1 MRLPLKD
8 ARLPRGRIKSMGYI
22 SPARKDIIVISLVSS
37 VLWAIIE
44 RTETCDRFF
53 EWVEQN
59 PDSEIDSVILAFI
72 LAAIGVTI
80 FAWRRY
86 REMLVASHARDQAE
100 QNVRRIAYHDPLT
113 GLPNRAALREN
124 LKLLTA
130 DSGRKQIALILM
142 DLDRFKWVNDMHRHL
157 AGDRLLRQVAQRLT
171 QNKRANYTAYRLDGD
186 EFALVMDIT
195 ETDDRRAED
204 TARHIVRMMTEPF
217 EDQRLVH
224 HIGASAGV
232 AIFPAH
238 AKDHLG
244 LIRAADVALNRAR
257 ETGRN
262 QCRCY
267 ESSMDE
273 QIKARAALELDLR
286 SAVARKTLVP
296 YYQPLIDLKTGA
308 LTGVELLA
316 RWPREDG
323 YRVGPDQF
331 IPIAEECGLITDL
344 MLCLIDQACEDTRKW
359 HADITIAINISPV
372 QFQDP
377 WLSHKILA
385 ALTRNGFAP
394 QRFSIEIT
402 ENAIISDEECA
413 TRSIES
419 FKNQGMKIGLD
430 DFGTGYASMHHL
442 RLLPFDK
449 IKIDRSFITDIDHD
463 ADKLKMAK
471 AMIGLAHHLD
481 LPVIAEGIET
491 ESVADILRGLG
502 CAVGQGYYFS
512 KAVPAAAMAELI
524 ARNGSAWGAAASP
537 LAASAVTPSLP
548 PAAVAMPRSR
558 RALHS

>member
-1 MRLPLKD
+1 
-8 ARLPRGRIKSMGYI
+8 MGYI
-22 SPARKDIIVISLVSS
+22 SPAKQDIIVISLVSS
-37 VLWAIIE
+37 VTWAIIE
-44 RTETCDRFF
+44 RTESCDRFF
-53 EWVEQN
+53 EWVQQN

-72 LAAIGVTI
+72 LAAIGVAI

-86 REMLVASHARDQAE
+86 REMLIATHAREQAE
-100 QNVRRIAYHDPLT
+100 QNVRRMAYHDPLT
-113 GLPNRAALREN
+113 GLPNRAALRDN

-130 DSGRKQIALILM
+130 DKSRKQIALILM
-142 DLDRFKWVNDMHRHL
+142 DLDRFKWVNDMHGHL

-171 QNKRANYTAYRLDGD
+171 QNKRASYTAYRLDGD
-186 EFALVMDIT
+186 EFALVLDIT
-195 ETDDRRAED
+195 ATDHRQADD
-204 TARHIVRMMTEPF
+204 TARHLVQMMTEPF
-217 EDQRLVH
+217 QDQRLVH

-232 AIFPAH
+232 AVFPAH
-238 AKDHLG
+238 ASDHLG

-257 ETGRN
+257 EAGRN

-267 ESSMDE
+267 EAAMDDR
-273 QIKARAALELDLR
+273 IKSRAALEEELR
-286 SAVARKTLVP
+286 AAVSSQALVP

-316 RWPREDG
+316 RWPRDDG
-323 YRVGPDQF
+323 HEVGPDQF

-344 MLCLIDQACEDTRKW
+344 MLCLIDKACEDTRAW
-359 HADITIAINISPV
+359 RSDLTIAINISPV

-394 QRFSIEIT
+394 QRFATEIT
-402 ENAIISDEECA
+402 ENAIISNEESA

-430 DFGTGYASMHHL
+430 DFGTGYASLHHL
-442 RLLPFDK
+442 RMLPFDK
-449 IKIDRSFITDIDHD
+449 IKVDRSFITDIDHD

-471 AMIGLAHHLD
+471 AIIGLAHNLE

-491 ESVADILRGLG
+491 EGVADILRDLG

-524 ARNGSAWGAAASP
+524 ARNGALWGTGASP
-537 LAASAVTPSLP
+537 LVRPAVTPSP
-548 PAAVAMPRSR
+548 RPAAAAARRLS
-558 RALHS
+558 RALRS